1 MSIFFR
7 RPTTEQRAIGLGSA
21 GFAIGA
27 ANVTSMRGGLA
38 LAPVYAS
45 VTLITDALSTA
56 PLNAYRKVVNGQS
69 GAILNTQP
77 DLVADPGVGRV
88 TLSTWLTQCTAS
100 LLLRGNAYG
109 IVAGVTPGG
118 IVSKIKWLNPD
129 TMSVDESGD
138 APVYKTGGVVIPPG
152 QIVHIPAFTLP
163 GTVVGLSPMTLFRLA
178 IEMGLNAQQFGH
190 DLLQNGVAPSGK
202 LVNKTTTITPSEAD
216 SIKKR
221 FREAV
226 QSRDIFVTGNDWD
239 YSALSMSGADSQFIE
254 TMKITATQIASIY
267 HVQPEDI
274 GGSTGGSMTYAT
286 LESNERKFNKR
297 TLLPWAK
304 RIEDCLDALL
314 PGPQYVKFDLDASV
328 RGDLMTRMAAYKLAL
343 ESGVYTLTDVRAKEN
358 LPELTAAQ
366 IDEWQANYKSQKNGV
381 PALPEPESK
390 IDDPAL
396 AAPSKGKTA

>member
-7 RPTTEQRAIGLGSA
+7 RPVEQRAIGLGAA

-27 ANVTSMRGGLA
+27 NSVTSMRAGLQ
-38 LAPVYAS
+38 LAPVYAAVS
-45 VTLITDALSTA
+45 LITDALSTA
-56 PLNAYRKVVNGQS
+56 PLNAYRKVPGGQS

-77 DLVADPGVGRV
+77 DLVGNPGVGRV
-88 TLSTWLTQCTAS
+88 TRSTWLTQCAAS

-109 IVAGVTPGG
+109 VVADMTAGG

-129 TMSVDESGD
+129 TVSVDESG
-138 APVYKTGGVVIPPG
+138 ALPVYKQGGKVIPDG

-163 GTVVGLSPMTLFRLA
+163 GTVVGLSPMTQFRLA

-202 LVNKTTTITPSEAD
+202 LVNKTTTITSAEAD
-216 SIKKR
+216 VIKKR

-239 YSALSMSGADSQFIE
+239 YSALSMTAADAQFIE

-286 LESNERKFNKR
+286 LESNERKLNKR
-297 TLLPWAK
+297 TLLPWSK

-314 PGPQYVKFDLDASV
+314 PGPQYVKFDLDAGV
-328 RGDLMTRMAAYKLAL
+328 RGDLMTRMTAYKIGL
-343 ESGVYTLTDVRAKEN
+343 ESGVFTLSDVRAKED
-358 LPELTAAQ
+358 LPELTQAQ
-366 IDEWQANYKSQKNGV
+366 IDEWQQNYKSQKNGV
-381 PALPEPESK
+381 PALPEPESQ

-396 AAPSKGKTA
+396 VAPVKGKTP